1 MITGKLGAHIR
12 ANVVGYVA
20 LFIALGGTSY
30 AAIKL
35 PANSVGTRQVKNSA
49 ITSAKVRNGTLRPQ
63 DFASGTARRGVRGPE
78 GPPGPA
84 GGVAGTLPSGKT
96 LRGRWSVAGGNP
108 DGAAGD
114 IVSDSLSFG
123 AQLPSAPTRVF
134 VFGASP
140 GGAQCPGTAD
150 APEAAA
156 GILCIYVEYQVNLNN
171 AIETIIATTTGV
183 TSRQG
188 AEIYIVNQAATPG
201 GFGAR
206 GSWAVT
212 AP

>member
-1 MITGKLGAHIR
+1 MTGKLVVHIR
-12 ANVVGYVA
+12 SNVVAYLA

-35 PANSVGTRQVKNSA
+35 PRNSVGSKQLRANAVTSGKVK
-49 ITSAKVRNGTLRPQ
+49 NGTLRTN
-63 DFASGTARRGVRGPE
+63 DFSASALRRGTRGPT

-84 GGVAGTLPSGKT
+84 GAVTATLPSGKT
-96 LRGRWSVAGGNP
+96 LRGRWAVSGVSP
-108 DGAAGD
+108 DAAPGD
-114 IVSDSLSFG
+114 IESDALSFG
-123 AQLPSAPTRVF
+123 AQLSAAPKRVF
-134 VFGASP
+134 VFTAGS
-140 GGAQCPGTAD
+140 GGTQCPGTAD

-156 GILCIYVEYQVNLNN
+156 GILCFYVEYQNN
-171 AIETIIATTTGV
+171 INNGIETIIGTTSGA

-188 AEIYIVNQAATPG
+188 AELYIVNNATTPG

>member
-1 MITGKLGAHIR
+1 MGRRTRRSSCRPTAS
-12 ANVVGYVA
+12 A
-20 LFIALGGTSY
+20 
-30 AAIKL
+30 
-35 PANSVGTRQVKNSA
+35 TRQVKSNA
-49 ITSAKVRNGTLRPQ
+49 ITSGKVRDGALRAR
-63 DFASGTARRGVRGPE
+63 DFASGTIRRGVRGPA
-78 GPPGPA
+78 GPPGEA
-84 GGVAGTLPSGKT
+84 GAVAGTLPSGKT
-96 LRGRWSVAGGNP
+96 LRGRWSVGGVNA
-108 DGAAGD
+108 DSVAGD
-114 IVSDSLSFG
+114 IVSDSFSFG

-134 VFGASP
+134 VFGAGA

-156 GILCIYVEYQVNLNN
+156 GILCIYVEYQININN
-171 AIETIIATTTGV
+171 GIETIIGTTTGV

-188 AEIYIVNQAATPG
+188 AEIFIANVGTTPNT